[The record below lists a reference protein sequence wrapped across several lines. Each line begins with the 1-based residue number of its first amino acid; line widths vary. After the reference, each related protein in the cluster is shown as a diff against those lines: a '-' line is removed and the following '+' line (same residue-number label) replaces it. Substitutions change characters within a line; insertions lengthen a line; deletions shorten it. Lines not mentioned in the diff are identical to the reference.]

1 MLRVGEFTV
10 REHTSPPATPITA
23 QCCLRSMAEI
33 EEWSSLSP
41 VKKWL
46 RNPPLAGSSDPCT
59 TELNIQDIIRVGDGH
74 HTQVFIVEAR
84 SEFSG
89 VQRGM
94 QLVAKVYD
102 PLYCDDD
109 PYMNPFRCVDNHYTH
124 EVHTYH
130 QLSDFQR
137 KSIPKI
143 YASFSLEIPTEG
155 PELRTVRLILLE
167 YIPGS
172 SMQQANPKNFSQ
184 QTRQQMLKAIVDL
197 ESLLYQRDMLL
208 QAVSPR
214 NVMIVDATFSHEN
227 GRNLV
232 FIDFA
237 DDMRKYRRESLLGK
251 YISPVLRW
259 RDRGTSEFRYWV
271 DWEWKPW
278 VETEF
283 AHTLSSITPK
293 MREAYNYH

>member
-1 MLRVGEFTV
+1 MGRDLPKPDV
-10 REHTSPPATPITA
+10 P
-23 QCCLRSMAEI
+23 
-33 EEWSSLSP
+33 
-41 VKKWL
+41 
-46 RNPPLAGSSDPCT
+46 
-59 TELNIQDIIRVGDGH
+59 
-74 HTQVFIVEAR
+74 FIVEAR

-109 PYMNPFRCVDNHYTH
+109 PYINPFRCVDNHYTH

-130 QLSDFQR
+130 LLSDFQG
-137 KSIPKI
+137 KSIPKF
-143 YASFSLEIPTEG
+143 YGSFSLDIPTEG
-155 PELRTVRLILLE
+155 SELRTVRLILLE

-184 QTRQQMLKAIVDL
+184 QTRQLMLKAIVDF

-208 QAVSPR
+208 QDLSPR
-214 NVMIVDATFSHEN
+214 NVMIVDATFSYEN

-232 FIDFA
+232 FIDFVNVLFGRVP

-251 YISPVLRW
+251 YISSVLRW
-259 RDRGTSEFRYWV
+259 RNRGTSEFRDWV

-278 VETEF
+278 VENEF
-283 AHTLSSITPK
+283 AHTVSSITPE
-293 MREAYNYH
+293 MREVYNYH